1 MESDKAMAIGKV
13 IALALSPAQGLMAQ
27 VIAKASVMPAGE
39 VKEVGM
45 KNLALPVDGRGKSPG
60 SRKTQFKRGHA
71 RLGGRRKA
79 EPDLVKLLDQV
90 CDGIRGG
97 DPPQNLSELRTKL
110 EELNQRLGLKAGIAS
125 PAGQVAPRTE
135 PVQESKPPQSD
146 PRQEPL
152 VTICRG
158 CLGEFRI
165 DRSLLQPGA
174 TLHHGCGARIRIG
187 LDRGIY
193 WF

>member
-13 IALALSPAQGLMAQ
+13 IALALSPARRLMAQ

-45 KNLALPVDGRGKSPG
+45 KNLPVDGRGKSAG

-90 CDGIRGG
+90 RDGIRGG

-110 EELNQRLGLKAGIAS
+110 EELNQRLGLKAGIA
-125 PAGQVAPRTE
+125 GRQGAPRTE
-135 PVQESKPPQSD
+135 PVQESNPPQSD

-158 CLGEFRI
+158 CLGELRI
-165 DRSLLQPGA
+165 DRSLLQPGS
-174 TLHHGCGARIRIG
+174 TLHHGCGARVRIG